1 LSFGKK
7 EMKSS
12 RHSKIAGD
20 FGEMIVLYYLSRYGF
35 ECARIDHTGID
46 LLARSANESRPRGI
60 TVKTA
65 SRIDAR
71 KGKPSRQPLG
81 LLDEATRACVPFNAN
96 PYLAIVFD
104 GIERICI
111 LLQSV
116 EDIRKEQAGSKTL
129 SFRFRDADCIRYAQ
143 PDFSGMFIEMSVS
156 IRSWAKEPNKPHAA
170 NPARTSSLQTR
181 GQRRGVADG
190 RR

>member
-1 LSFGKK
+1 
-7 EMKSS
+7 MKSS

-46 LLARSANESRPRGI
+46 LLARSPKESRPRGI

-71 KGKPSRQPLG
+71 KGKPSRQPLS
-81 LLDEATRACVPFNAN
+81 LLDEATRACVPFNAD
-96 PYLAIVFD
+96 PYVAIVFD

-111 LLQSV
+111 FLRSV
-116 EDIRKEQAGSKTL
+116 EDLRREHAGAKLLTFGFGDADRARYSRPDFAGS
-129 SFRFRDADCIRYAQ
+129 
-143 PDFSGMFIEMSVS
+143 FIELAVS
-156 IRSWAKEPNKPHAA
+156 LGSWTKELK
-170 NPARTSSLQTR
+170 
-181 GQRRGVADG
+181 QRVD
-190 RR
+190 

>member
-1 LSFGKK
+1 
-7 EMKSS
+7 MKSS

-46 LLARSANESRPRGI
+46 LLARSADESRPRGI

-65 SRIDAR
+65 SRIEAR
-71 KGKPSRQPLG
+71 KDKPSRQPLS
-81 LLDEATRACVPFNAN
+81 LMDEATRACIPFNAE
-96 PYLAIVFD
+96 PYVAIVFD

-116 EDIRKEQAGSKTL
+116 EELRREHAGGESL
-129 SFRFRDADCIRYAQ
+129 AFWFREADR
-143 PDFSGMFIEMSVS
+143 
-156 IRSWAKEPNKPHAA
+156 
-170 NPARTSSLQTR
+170 AR
-181 GQRRGVADG
+181 
-190 RR
+190 

>member
-1 LSFGKK
+1 MNDEARMTKRLGAGRGPLVRQID
-7 EMKSS
+7 MKSS

-20 FGEMIVLYYLSRYGF
+20 FGEMLVLYYLSRYGF

-46 LLARSANESRPRGI
+46 LLARSAKESRPRGI

-71 KGKPSRQPLG
+71 KGKPSRQPLS
-81 LLDEATRACVPFNAN
+81 LLEEATRACVPFNAD

-104 GIERICI
+104 GIERMCI

-116 EDIRKEQAGSKTL
+116 EDIRREHAGSKTL
-129 SFRFRDADCIRYAQ
+129 SFSFKDADCARYTQ
-143 PDFSGMFIEMSVS
+143 PDFTGLFIKLSVS
-156 IRSWAKEPNKPHAA
+156 LCSWVKEPNH
-170 NPARTSSLQTR
+170 R
-181 GQRRGVADG
+181 VE
-190 RR
+190 

>member
-1 LSFGKK
+1 
-7 EMKSS
+7 MKSS

-46 LLARSANESRPRGI
+46 LLARSPKESRPRGI

-81 LLDEATRACVPFNAN
+81 LLDEATRACVPFNAD
-96 PYLAIVFD
+96 PYVAIVFD

-116 EDIRKEQAGSKTL
+116 EDLRREHAGAKLRT
-129 SFRFRDADCIRYAQ
+129 FGFRDADRARYSH
-143 PDFSGMFIEMSVS
+143 PDFAGSFIELAVS
-156 IRSWAKEPNKPHAA
+156 LRAWTKEPNRVDRAPTNH
-170 NPARTSSLQTR
+170 R
-181 GQRRGVADG
+181 VC
-190 RR
+190 